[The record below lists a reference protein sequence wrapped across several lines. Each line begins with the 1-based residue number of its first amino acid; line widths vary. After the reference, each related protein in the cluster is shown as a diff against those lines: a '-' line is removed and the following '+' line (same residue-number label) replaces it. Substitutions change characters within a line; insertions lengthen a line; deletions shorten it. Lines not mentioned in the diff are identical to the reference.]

1 MMSGYIRLYFCVLL
15 KVSIL
20 VRLIQGQ
27 IQQPVSS
34 LQSFRRVCYFTNW
47 SCDLL
52 VKEAHFCLRHID
64 TRLCTHIVYA
74 FAGINVTSLSL
85 FPTRID
91 DETRGEIKGR
101 YVLFNELKTHN
112 KRLKT
117 LLSVGGSYQTEMFVK
132 VATSES
138 ARSQFAYNSAFYVR
152 KWGFD
157 GLDIDW
163 EYPHETHKEALT
175 SLIQDLK
182 LAFLEEAELTGS
194 PELLLSLAAPAS
206 DEKVKAGYQVN
217 QISQHLDMINLM
229 AYDFYG
235 AWGRITGFNSPL
247 YPRASDTRISHKHCV
262 EWSVNLWLHLGAP
275 AHKINLGIAAYGQSF
290 TLDTKRGEVTRLN
303 ISATAEKNYLP
314 VLETNTTEGNSALKN
329 NNSELHS
336 ANMTKVGLD
345 TRQVFGV
352 GAKSTGP
359 GRSGRLRH
367 FNGQLSYPEICEN
380 SLFHNGRM
388 FWDDEQQVPYVT
400 YDDQW
405 IGFDDVRSVAV
416 KVKWAVRHRLGGIM
430 FWSLDLDDFTG
441 EYCGES
447 RYPLLTAIHDTV
459 TCLMD
464 STESNTTSNGSH
476 DNCSGHYWAERN
488 DSGHTKSLYQH
499 LMAQSQDN
507 QVNSELKNVSSVSQS
522 RPRKGNTTRHGGSST
537 GSILLDKLRP
547 NSTLHHEASPT
558 HRANTTLGPNSHNKG
573 HAGTVVQPGTKRQPP
588 DGNGSH
594 HRRKSSNGNNGNTG
608 NKDMDSSD
616 IPGNEKTSKELD
628 YFAVVDSVGNEDLD
642 HANDFNNYY
651 YYIAFK
657 ADATV
662 QPGATTSSTHQPTTS
677 KSTSTSATTKP
688 TTQRSIT
695 STKKHS
701 HKEKSGIPAHLR
713 RNLSKNGATNIQS
726 AFVLLLIFFFL

>member
-1 MMSGYIRLYFCVLL
+1 
-15 KVSIL
+15 
-20 VRLIQGQ
+20 
-27 IQQPVSS
+27 
-34 LQSFRRVCYFTNW
+34 
-47 SCDLL
+47 
-52 VKEAHFCLRHID
+52 
-64 TRLCTHIVYA
+64 
-74 FAGINVTSLSL
+74 
-85 FPTRID
+85 
-91 DETRGEIKGR
+91 
-101 YVLFNELKTHN
+101 
-112 KRLKT
+112 
-117 LLSVGGSYQTEMFVK
+117 
-132 VATSES
+132 
-138 ARSQFAYNSAFYVR
+138 
-152 KWGFD
+152 
-157 GLDIDW
+157 
-163 EYPHETHKEALT
+163 
-175 SLIQDLK
+175 
-182 LAFLEEAELTGS
+182 
-194 PELLLSLAAPAS
+194 
-206 DEKVKAGYQVN
+206 
-217 QISQHLDMINLM
+217 
-229 AYDFYG
+229 
-235 AWGRITGFNSPL
+235 
-247 YPRASDTRISHKHCV
+247 
-262 EWSVNLWLHLGAP
+262 
-275 AHKINLGIAAYGQSF
+275 
-290 TLDTKRGEVTRLN
+290 
-303 ISATAEKNYLP
+303 
-314 VLETNTTEGNSALKN
+314 
-329 NNSELHS
+329 
-336 ANMTKVGLD
+336 
-345 TRQVFGV
+345 
-352 GAKSTGP
+352 
-359 GRSGRLRH
+359 
-367 FNGQLSYPEICEN
+367 
-380 SLFHNGRM
+380 
-388 FWDDEQQVPYVT
+388 
-400 YDDQW
+400 
-405 IGFDDVRSVAV
+405 
-416 KVKWAVRHRLGGIM
+416 M